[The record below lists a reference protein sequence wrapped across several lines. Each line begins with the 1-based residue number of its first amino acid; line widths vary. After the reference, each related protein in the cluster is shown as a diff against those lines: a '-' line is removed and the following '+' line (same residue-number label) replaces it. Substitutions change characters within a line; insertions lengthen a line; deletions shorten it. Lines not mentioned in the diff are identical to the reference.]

1 MVYLQEK
8 VLEPANMYKDVLVEA
23 CQRDINSNFQEGHM
37 RRISTSFL
45 QPGMQ
50 LAQSVFAADGRVL
63 LARGQVLRE
72 SYIERLRQLGVWSV
86 YIVDP
91 RFPDL
96 EVESIIS
103 EQTRVQAIKTIRTV
117 CHNVLAGNASGVPT
131 LKEVVELLIDD
142 LAKNPRLM
150 INVLDIRTHDDY
162 TFAHSVNVCSFS
174 LLVGMSMG
182 LHNGV
187 LRELG
192 VGALMHDLGKT
203 LIPSEILNKPGPL
216 TPEEYECVKRHSTDG
231 FNILRRQDEISLLSA
246 HVAFQHHERQDGT
259 GYPRGLEGDDVH
271 LYARIVSVAD
281 VYDALASD
289 RSYRARFLPHEAA
302 EWLMAN
308 SGLMFDAEVVRLFL
322 QKVAFY
328 PVGSMVRLSN
338 GFTGVVVDI
347 NQPMTTRPII
357 RLLTD
362 PNGQAV
368 DTLEEIDLV
377 KHTDLLIVDVI
388 HE

>member
-1 MVYLQEK
+1 
-8 VLEPANMYKDVLVEA
+8 
-23 CQRDINSNFQEGHM
+23 M
-37 RRISTSFL
+37 RRISTNFL

-50 LAQSVFAADGRVL
+50 LAQSVFSADGKVL
-63 LARGQVLRE
+63 LAKGQVLRE
-72 SYIERLRQLGVWSV
+72 SYIERLRQIGVWSV
-86 YIVDP
+86 YIIDP

-96 EVESIIS
+96 EVDSLIS
-103 EQTRVQAIKTIRTV
+103 EQTRMQALKTIRSV
-117 CHNVLAGNASGVPT
+117 CTNMMAGNATNGPV
-131 LKEVVELLIDD
+131 LKDLIELLLSD
-142 LAKNPRLM
+142 LTRNPRLM

-174 LLVGMSMG
+174 LLVGMAMG

-203 LIPSEILNKPGPL
+203 LIPAGVLNKPGPL
-216 TPEEYECVKRHSTDG
+216 TTEEYECVKRHATDG

-246 HVAFQHHERQDGT
+246 HVAFQHHERQDGS
-259 GYPRGLEGDDVH
+259 GYPRGLDGDDVH
-271 LYARIVSVAD
+271 LYARIVAVAD

-289 RSYRARFLPHEAA
+289 RSYRSRFLPHEAA

-328 PVGSMVRLSN
+328 PVGSMVLLSN
-338 GFTGVVVDI
+338 GYTGVVVDI
-347 NQPMTTRPII
+347 NQPMTTRPIV

-362 PNGQAV
+362 QDGSEL
-368 DTLEEIDLV
+368 DTVEEIDLI
-377 KHTDLLIVDVI
+377 KHNDLLIVDVI